1 MKFLVIG
8 FAIGVTIGFASD
20 MLTEQAPGTTSSK
33 VLIPEAQ
40 ANTSEVQVPNLPHTT
55 KMMLISKT
63 QTSSGTTV
71 GVFRVTGWKSGVDS
85 FTKSEADCGSNSIR
99 DLAHGEG
106 SLKAMA
112 QYPANMQNYFN
123 VVGDNLGGGLYQGS
137 TSYNRYRALCG

>member
-1 MKFLVIG
+1 
-8 FAIGVTIGFASD
+8 
-20 MLTEQAPGTTSSK
+20 
-33 VLIPEAQ
+33 
-40 ANTSEVQVPNLPHTT
+40 
-55 KMMLISKT
+55 MLISKT